1 MGGTPG
7 EPDSAKIKA
16 DSSAFPVIFG
26 EGLGFFPSSVS
37 QMIFLF
43 AFWSVFMNWITKL
56 IESEMNFVQ
65 EVKVFYEI
73 KLP

>member
-37 QMIFLF
+37 QMIFL
-43 AFWSVFMNWITKL
+43 
-56 IESEMNFVQ
+56 
-65 EVKVFYEI
+65 
-73 KLP
+73 

>member
-1 MGGTPG
+1 MHWSWSGKGKALRAGRNAGNIKSFGRSGMGGTPG

-37 QMIFLF
+37 QMIFL
-43 AFWSVFMNWITKL
+43 
-56 IESEMNFVQ
+56 
-65 EVKVFYEI
+65 
-73 KLP
+73 